1 MLDAQ
6 PDAAGIWL
14 RARALWRPPAL
25 ATLGRSTPPALLS
38 SRQNIWENQHWHFT
52 TLPFSAPAGFS
63 FPSPQQTP
71 VQKQAQ
77 LQPTEAPKTQK
88 VKASLLSLL
97 VANISLAELRMDT
110 LLRDISP

>member
-6 PDAAGIWL
+6 PGAAGIWL
-14 RARALWRPPAL
+14 RAQALWRPPAL

-38 SRQNIWENQHWHFT
+38 SRQNIWENQHRHFT

-63 FPSPQQTP
+63 FPSPRHTP

-77 LQPTEAPKTQK
+77 LQPTGAPKTQK
-88 VKASLLSLL
+88 VKASLMSLL
-97 VANISLAELRMDT
+97 VANISLAKPMMDV